1 MNRVDARMAR
11 APSVV
16 HLLISLG
23 GLAVAIAV
31 NLNGGRPILRIA
43 VTAVSLT
50 VTVLHARW
58 ALMSRPGHR
67 VRFSDRAARVSP
79 LVLLFMGLVAD
90 VIATIA
96 GGVAFAVVHQ
106 KQVEQ
111 TRAQQQ
117 QTQQIVQVQR
127 AAEAAVAKVE
137 QAKRVELDRQLTATC
152 GLVKVFISGPA
163 PATAYGQHSRDS
175 LVAYGR
181 AFRCP

>member
-1 MNRVDARMAR
+1 VNRVDARMVR

-23 GLAVAIAV
+23 GLTLTIAV
-31 NLNGGRPILRIA
+31 NLTHGRPALRLV

-50 VTVLHARW
+50 VAVLHARW

-67 VRFSDRAARVSP
+67 VRFSDWAARVSP

-90 VIATIA
+90 VVATIA

-111 TRAQQQ
+111 TRAQQA
-117 QTQQIVQVQR
+117 QTHQIVQVQR
-127 AAEAAVAKVE
+127 AADMAVAKVE
-137 QAKRVELDRQLTATC
+137 QAKQIETERQRQATC
-152 GLVKVFISGPA
+152 GLVSVFLSGP
-163 PATAYGQHSRDS
+163 PPTTAYTQHSRDS
-175 LVAYGR
+175 LTAYGR
-181 AFRCP
+181 AFRCR